1 MRRSHLY
8 HKSCLEH
15 VCARFDNVKEGEK
28 VNKNDEVPITEKGEK
43 AMNDLNE
50 KGVKGMSNSSERTT
64 NEKATSEKTTNEKTM
79 NETGVTGRGKD
90 EMKEDAALLQ

>member
-15 VCARFDNVKEGEK
+15 VCARVDNVKEGEK

-50 KGVKGMSNSSERTT
+50 KGVKGMSNSSE
-64 NEKATSEKTTNEKTM
+64 KATNEKTANEKTI